1 MEAGGLRPGE
11 NCAYYS
17 GAERNM
23 TQKTSESSE
32 FQKTLLCSTIS
43 DDGGEVI
50 SVDDLKNALNLEH
63 DNTIKRFSG
72 IKTIG
77 LGGIGSVLSG
87 YESSLKRDIAIKILR
102 PAYRSKKKFL
112 NRFIR
117 EARATAQI
125 EHPNIVPVH
134 ELGVMDELGVFFT
147 MKKVE
152 GENLRTVI
160 QKLNENDP
168 EYIAKYTR
176 SRLLEIFVAAC
187 NGVAFAHSKGIIHR
201 DLKPANVMLGDFG
214 EVLVMDWGLVKYIG
228 DKNQLDEEQKIDL
241 ETNIGGLG
249 SKNDSM
255 MTLDGSISGTP
266 AFMAPEQAS
275 GRINEIDELSDLYS
289 LGAILYTILTMKSS
303 PFDEKLTTN
312 EVLSHVVNNYF
323 SPPRKRSPKLK
334 IPKELEA
341 ICLKAMQRNKEDRYA
356 SVKDLIRDIHNF
368 TENYPVV
375 AYPVPPITRLVKLC
389 RRHPLI
395 PSVLIVS
402 IFAFLTAMAMHYI
415 ESSTRTTSFLK
426 FADYSINQGNVFLV
440 RAKNTYMNIQDGL
453 SKEEDELHTDKEYK
467 LKEDL
472 TKLVAEFNN
481 QYDLAIEFLTRVEGL
496 GLKHEQITSSLT
508 KIFKNRLE
516 FSIMT
521 GNYNETRKLIEMLRL
536 RRRKAF
542 YDIIENDSQLFESVK
557 MIIQGEG
564 KLSVSSTPP
573 DVNVDGYKIENF
585 SNFDP
590 AGCDSIFSWK
600 TPLENKKLPQGSYIL
615 IFKKPN
621 LPEIRYPVQI
631 VCGKVENIKLLIPTE
646 IPDGMAY
653 IPAGSISL
661 NSQNTDYQ
669 VGRHRVFVPGFFM
682 KKHEVSFGEYLA
694 FWKSLSNQSD
704 RRKYMG
710 KYIAES
716 EDRSYMNI
724 WDKDSNLREP
734 FTPDMPVVG
743 ITGTAA
749 KAYCA
754 WLSEQ
759 TKTECR
765 LPTNYEW
772 EKAALGVAGRNLGFN
787 TGQNNNWLAESGTFH
802 SKTSLQLNPN
812 EVSIFGICDT
822 VGPIGEFTTISFPG
836 IKGFQIRGGNTL
848 SGHISISHS
857 FASFSNGASS
867 NDIGFRYVIPLKPLK
882 QAEPSEEKNN

>member
-1 MEAGGLRPGE
+1 VRPGE
-11 NCAYYS
+11 NCVYYS
-17 GAERNM
+17 GAESNM
-23 TQKTSESSE
+23 TQKSLDSSE

-43 DDGGEVI
+43 DDGGDVI
-50 SVDDLKNALNLEH
+50 SIDELKNALNLEH
-63 DNTIKRFSG
+63 DNTIRRFTG

-168 EYIAKYTR
+168 VYLSKYTR
-176 SRLLEIFVAAC
+176 IRLLEIFIAAC

-201 DLKPANVMLGDFG
+201 DLKPANIMLGDFG

-228 DKNQLDEEQKIDL
+228 DKNQLDEEQKIDI
-241 ETNIGGLG
+241 ETNIDGLG
-249 SKNDSM
+249 AKDDSM

-275 GRINEIDELSDLYS
+275 GRINEIDERSDLYS
-289 LGAILYTILTMKSS
+289 LGAILYTILTTKSS

-341 ICLKAMQRNKEDRYA
+341 ICLKAMQRNKQDRYV

-368 TENYPVV
+368 MENYPVV
-375 AYPVPPITRLVKLC
+375 AYPVPPITRLIKLC

-395 PSVLIVS
+395 PSVLVVS
-402 IFAFLTAMAMHYI
+402 IFTFFTAMAMHYI

-440 RAKNTYMNIQDGL
+440 RAKNTYMNIEDSL
-453 SKEEDELHTDKEYK
+453 SREEDSLHPEKEYK

-496 GLKHEQITSSLT
+496 GLKHEQITSSLA

-542 YDIIENDSQLFESVK
+542 YDIIENDNQLFESVK

-564 KLSVSSTPP
+564 KLSVRSNPP
-573 DVNVDGYKIENF
+573 DVSVTGYKIDNF

-590 AGCDSIFSWK
+590 ANCDSIFSGQ
-600 TPLENKKLPQGSYIL
+600 TPLENKKLPQGAYIL
-615 IFKKPN
+615 IFNKPG

-631 VCGKVENIKLLIPTE
+631 IRGKAENIKVLIPTE

-653 IPAGSISL
+653 IPGGTISL
-661 NSQNTDYQ
+661 SYQSGDSQIS
-669 VGRHRVFVPGFFM
+669 RHKVFVPGFFM
-682 KKHEVSFGEYLA
+682 KKREVSFGEYLI
-694 FWKSLSNQSD
+694 FWKSLENQSD

-710 KYIAES
+710 KYISES
-716 EDRSYMNI
+716 EDRNYMNI
-724 WDKDSNLREP
+724 WDKDGNLREP
-734 FTPDMPVVG
+734 FTPAMPVVG
-743 ITGTAA
+743 ITGMAA
-749 KAYCA
+749 KAYCS
-754 WLSEQ
+754 WLSDR
-759 TKTECR
+759 TRTECR

-787 TGQNNNWLAESGTFH
+787 IGQNNGWTAEASSSVTKPG
-802 SKTSLQLNPN
+802 LQLNPD
-812 EVSIFGICDT
+812 EVSIFGIYDT
-822 VGPIGEFTTISFPG
+822 VGAVGEFTTISLPG
-836 IKGFQIRGGNTL
+836 SKGFQIRGGNTL
-848 SGHISISHS
+848 SGHISVSHS
-857 FASFSNGASS
+857 FANFSNGASS
-867 NDIGFRYVIPLKPLK
+867 NDIGFRYIIPMKSPK
-882 QAEPSEEKNN
+882 QTASSEKSSDIE

>member
-1 MEAGGLRPGE
+1 
-11 NCAYYS
+11 
-17 GAERNM
+17 M
-23 TQKTSESSE
+23 TEKPFESSE
-32 FQKTLLCSTIS
+32 SHKTLLCSTIS
-43 DDGGEVI
+43 EDGGEVI
-50 SVDDLKNALNLEH
+50 NIEDLKNALNLEH
-63 DNTIKRFSG
+63 DNTIKRFSS

-87 YESSLKRDIAIKILR
+87 FESSLKRDIAIKILR

-160 QKLNENDP
+160 QKLNDNDP
-168 EYIAKYTR
+168 EYLVKYTR
-176 SRLLEIFVAAC
+176 NRLLEIFIAAC

-201 DLKPANVMLGDFG
+201 DLKPANIMLGDFG

-228 DKNQLDEEQKIDL
+228 DKSQLDEEQRVDIEAD
-241 ETNIGGLG
+241 IGGLG
-249 SKNDSM
+249 VQDDSM

-275 GRINEIDELSDLYS
+275 GRISEIDERSDLYS
-289 LGAILYTILTMKSS
+289 LGAILYTILTTKSS

-323 SPPRKRSPKLK
+323 SPPRKRAPKLK

-341 ICLKAMQRNKEDRYA
+341 ICLKAMQRHKADRYS

-368 TENYPVV
+368 MENYPVV

-395 PSVLIVS
+395 PSVLVVS
-402 IFAFLTAMAMHYI
+402 IFTFLTATGMHYI
-415 ESSTRTTSFLK
+415 ESSTRTTEFLR

-453 SKEEDELHTDKEYK
+453 SREEDELHPNKEYK
-467 LKEDL
+467 LKEDF

-496 GLKHEQITSSLT
+496 GLKHEQITSSLA

-542 YDIIENDSQLFESVK
+542 YDIIENDNQLFDSVK

-564 KLSVSSTPP
+564 KLSVGSTPT
-573 DVNVDGYKIENF
+573 DVNFTGYKIENF

-590 AGCDSIFSWK
+590 ADCDSIFSGK

-615 IFKKPN
+615 IFKKPDF
-621 LPEIRYPVQI
+621 PEIRYPVQI
-631 VCGKVENIKLLIPTE
+631 IRGKAENIKLQIPAE

-653 IPAGSISL
+653 IPAGTISL
-661 NSQNTDYQ
+661 NAQSGDSQIS
-669 VGRHRVFVPGFFM
+669 RHTVFVPGFLM
-682 KKHEVSFGEYLA
+682 KKREVSFGEYLI
-694 FWKSLSNQSD
+694 FWKNLSNQTD

-710 KYIAES
+710 KYISEN
-716 EDRSYMNI
+716 EDRSYMNL
-724 WDKDSNLREP
+724 WDKDGNLREP
-734 FTPDMPVVG
+734 FTLTMPAIG
-743 ITGTAA
+743 ITGMAA

-759 TKTECR
+759 TQIEYR

-787 TGQNNNWLAESGTFH
+787 IGQNNGWLAESRA
-802 SKTSLQLNPN
+802 SVPKTPQQLNPD
-812 EVSIFGICDT
+812 EVSIFGIYDT
-822 VGPIGEFTTISFPG
+822 VGAVGEFTTISLPG
-836 IKGFQIRGGNTL
+836 TKGFQIRGGNTL
-848 SGHISISHS
+848 SGHISVTHS

-867 NDIGFRYVIPLKPLK
+867 NDVGFRYVIPVKSPR
-882 QAEPSEEKNN
+882 QMNVSEKSADVE

>member
-1 MEAGGLRPGE
+1 
-11 NCAYYS
+11 
-17 GAERNM
+17 M
-23 TQKTSESSE
+23 TEKPFESSE
-32 FQKTLLCSTIS
+32 SHKTLLCSTIS
-43 DDGGEVI
+43 EDGGEVI
-50 SVDDLKNALNLEH
+50 NIEDLKNALNLEH
-63 DNTIKRFSG
+63 DNTIKRFSS

-87 YESSLKRDIAIKILR
+87 FESSLKRDIAIKILR

-160 QKLNENDP
+160 QKLNDNDP
-168 EYIAKYTR
+168 EYLVKYTR
-176 SRLLEIFVAAC
+176 NRLLEIFIAAC

-201 DLKPANVMLGDFG
+201 DLKPANIMLGDFG

-228 DKNQLDEEQKIDL
+228 DKSQLDEEQRVDIEAD
-241 ETNIGGLG
+241 IGGLG
-249 SKNDSM
+249 VQDDSM

-275 GRINEIDELSDLYS
+275 GRISEIDERSDLYS
-289 LGAILYTILTMKSS
+289 LGAILYTILTTKSS

-323 SPPRKRSPKLK
+323 SPPRKRAPKLK

-341 ICLKAMQRNKEDRYA
+341 ICLKAMQRHKADRYS

-368 TENYPVV
+368 MENYPVI

-395 PSVLIVS
+395 PSVLVVS
-402 IFAFLTAMAMHYI
+402 IFTFLTATGMHYI
-415 ESSTRTTSFLK
+415 ESSTRTTEFLR

-453 SKEEDELHTDKEYK
+453 SREEDELHPNKEYK
-467 LKEDL
+467 LKEDF

-496 GLKHEQITSSLT
+496 GLKHEQITSSLA

-542 YDIIENDSQLFESVK
+542 YDIIENDNQLFDSVK

-564 KLSVSSTPP
+564 KLSVGSTPT
-573 DVNVDGYKIENF
+573 DVNFTGYKIENF

-590 AGCDSIFSWK
+590 ADCDSVFSGK

-615 IFKKPN
+615 IFKKPDF
-621 LPEIRYPVQI
+621 PEIRYPVQI
-631 VCGKVENIKLLIPTE
+631 IRGKAENIKLQIPAE

-653 IPAGSISL
+653 IPAGTISL
-661 NSQNTDYQ
+661 NAQSGDSQIS
-669 VGRHRVFVPGFFM
+669 RHTVFVPGFLM
-682 KKHEVSFGEYLA
+682 KKREVSFGEYLI
-694 FWKSLSNQSD
+694 FWKNLSNQTD

-710 KYIAES
+710 KYISEN
-716 EDRSYMNI
+716 EDRSYMNL
-724 WDKDSNLREP
+724 WDKDGNLREP
-734 FTPDMPVVG
+734 FTLTMPVIG
-743 ITGTAA
+743 ITGMAA

-759 TKTECR
+759 TQIEYR

-787 TGQNNNWLAESGTFH
+787 IGQNNGWLAESRA
-802 SKTSLQLNPN
+802 SVPKTPQQLNPD
-812 EVSIFGICDT
+812 EVSIFGIYDT
-822 VGPIGEFTTISFPG
+822 VGAVGEFTTISLPG
-836 IKGFQIRGGNTL
+836 TKGFQIRGGNTL
-848 SGHISISHS
+848 SGHISVTHS

-867 NDIGFRYVIPLKPLK
+867 NDVGFRYVIPVKSPK
-882 QAEPSEEKNN
+882 QMNVSEKSADVE

>member
-1 MEAGGLRPGE
+1 
-11 NCAYYS
+11 
-17 GAERNM
+17 M
-23 TQKTSESSE
+23 TEKSLESSE

-43 DDGGEVI
+43 DDGGEI
-50 SVDDLKNALNLEH
+50 INVDDLKNALSLEH

-160 QKLNENDP
+160 QQLSENDP
-168 EYIAKYTR
+168 EYVVKYTR
-176 SRLLEIFVAAC
+176 NRLLEIFIAAC

-201 DLKPANVMLGDFG
+201 DLKPANIMLGDYG

-249 SKNDSM
+249 SKDDSM

-275 GRINEIDELSDLYS
+275 GRINEIDERSDLYS

-323 SPPRKRSPKLK
+323 SPPRKRSPRLK

-341 ICLKAMQRNKEDRYA
+341 ICLKAMQRNKADRYP

-368 TENYPVV
+368 MENYPVV

-389 RRHPLI
+389 RRRPLI
-395 PSVLIVS
+395 PSVLVVS
-402 IFAFLTAMAMHYI
+402 IFTFLTATAMHYI
-415 ESSTRTTSFLK
+415 ESSTRTTEFLK

-440 RAKNTYMNIQDGL
+440 RAKNTYMNIQDSL
-453 SKEEDELHTDKEYK
+453 SKEEDELHPDKEYK

-496 GLKHEQITSSLT
+496 GLKHEQITTSLA

-564 KLSVSSTPP
+564 KLYVRSIPP
-573 DVNVDGYKIENF
+573 EVNVTGYKIESF
-585 SNFDP
+585 SKFNP
-590 AGCDSIFSWK
+590 ADCDIFFSGK

-615 IFKKPN
+615 IFKKPD
-621 LPEIRYPVQI
+621 LPEVRYPVQI
-631 VCGKVENIKLLIPTE
+631 VRGKIENIKLVIPTE
-646 IPDGMAY
+646 IPSGMAY
-653 IPAGSISL
+653 VPAGPISL
-661 NSQNTDYQ
+661 NSQSGDPQ
-669 VGRHRVFVPGFFM
+669 FSWHKVFVPGFFM
-682 KKHEVSFGEYLA
+682 KTHEVSFGEYLT

-710 KYIAES
+710 KYISEN
-716 EDRSYMNI
+716 EDRSYMNL
-724 WDKDSNLREP
+724 WDKDCNLREP
-734 FTPDMPVVG
+734 FTPEMPVIG
-743 ITGTAA
+743 ITGMAA

-772 EKAALGVAGRNLGFN
+772 EKAALGVAGRDLGLN
-787 TGQNNNWLAESGTFH
+787 PGQNSSWLAGAGPGPQ
-802 SKTSLQLNPN
+802 KTNLQLNPD
-812 EVSIFGICDT
+812 EVSTFGIYDT
-822 VGPIGEFTTISFPG
+822 VGPVGEFTTINLPG
-836 IKGFQIRGGNTL
+836 IKGFQIRGGNTIG
-848 SGHISISHS
+848 GHISISHS
-857 FASFSNGASS
+857 FANFSNGASS
-867 NDIGFRYVIPLKPLK
+867 NDIGFRYVIPLKLPK
-882 QAEPSEEKNN
+882 TIAVSEKSADEE

>member
-1 MEAGGLRPGE
+1 
-11 NCAYYS
+11 
-17 GAERNM
+17 M
-23 TQKTSESSE
+23 TEKPFESSE
-32 FQKTLLCSTIS
+32 SHKTLLCSTIS
-43 DDGGEVI
+43 EDGGEVI
-50 SVDDLKNALNLEH
+50 NIEDLKNALNLEH
-63 DNTIKRFSG
+63 DNTIKRFSS

-87 YESSLKRDIAIKILR
+87 FESSLKRDIAIKILR

-160 QKLNENDP
+160 QKLNDNDP
-168 EYIAKYTR
+168 EYLVKYTR
-176 SRLLEIFVAAC
+176 NRLLEIFIAAC

-201 DLKPANVMLGDFG
+201 DLKPANIMLGDFG

-228 DKNQLDEEQKIDL
+228 DKSQLDEEQRVDIEAD
-241 ETNIGGLG
+241 IGGLG
-249 SKNDSM
+249 VQDDSM

-275 GRINEIDELSDLYS
+275 GRISEIDERSDLYS
-289 LGAILYTILTMKSS
+289 LGAILYTILTTKSS

-323 SPPRKRSPKLK
+323 SPPRKRAPKLK

-341 ICLKAMQRNKEDRYA
+341 ICLKAMQRHKADRYS

-368 TENYPVV
+368 MENYPVV

-395 PSVLIVS
+395 PSVLVVS
-402 IFAFLTAMAMHYI
+402 IFTFLTATGMHYI
-415 ESSTRTTSFLK
+415 ESSTRTTEFLR

-453 SKEEDELHTDKEYK
+453 SREEDELHPNKEYK
-467 LKEDL
+467 LKEDF

-496 GLKHEQITSSLT
+496 GLKHEQITSSLA

-542 YDIIENDSQLFESVK
+542 YDIIENDNQLFDSVK

-564 KLSVSSTPP
+564 KLSVGSTPT
-573 DVNVDGYKIENF
+573 DVNFTGYKIENF

-590 AGCDSIFSWK
+590 ADCDSVFSGK

-615 IFKKPN
+615 IFKKPDF
-621 LPEIRYPVQI
+621 PEIRYPVQI
-631 VCGKVENIKLLIPTE
+631 IRGKAENIKLQIPAE

-653 IPAGSISL
+653 IPAGTISL
-661 NSQNTDYQ
+661 NAQSGDSQIS
-669 VGRHRVFVPGFFM
+669 RHTVFVPGFLM
-682 KKHEVSFGEYLA
+682 KKREVSFGEYLI
-694 FWKSLSNQSD
+694 FWKNLSNQTD

-710 KYIAES
+710 KYISEN
-716 EDRSYMNI
+716 EDRSYMNL
-724 WDKDSNLREP
+724 WDKDGNLREP
-734 FTPDMPVVG
+734 FTLTMPVIG
-743 ITGTAA
+743 ITGMAA

-759 TKTECR
+759 TQIEYR

-787 TGQNNNWLAESGTFH
+787 IGQNNGWLAESRA
-802 SKTSLQLNPN
+802 SVPKTPQQLNPD
-812 EVSIFGICDT
+812 EVSIFGIYDT
-822 VGPIGEFTTISFPG
+822 VGAVGEFTTISLPG
-836 IKGFQIRGGNTL
+836 TKGFQIRGGNTL
-848 SGHISISHS
+848 SGHISVTHS

-867 NDIGFRYVIPLKPLK
+867 NDVGFRYVIPVKSPR
-882 QAEPSEEKNN
+882 QMNVSEKSADVE

>member
-1 MEAGGLRPGE
+1 MVLRPGG
-11 NCAYYS
+11 NCVYYS
-17 GAERNM
+17 GVERDM
-23 TQKTSESSE
+23 TQKSLDSSE

-43 DDGGEVI
+43 DDGGEI
-50 SVDDLKNALNLEH
+50 IGIDELKNALNLEH

-160 QKLNENDP
+160 QQLNDNDP
-168 EYIAKYTR
+168 EYVAKYTR
-176 SRLLEIFVAAC
+176 TRLLEIFIAAC

-201 DLKPANVMLGDFG
+201 DLKPANIMLGDFG

-228 DKNQLDEEQKIDL
+228 GRDQLDEDQKIDL
-241 ETNIGGLG
+241 ESNIGGLG
-249 SKNDSM
+249 SKDDSM

-275 GRINEIDELSDLYS
+275 GRINEIDERSDLYS

-368 TENYPVV
+368 MENYPVV
-375 AYPVPPITRLVKLC
+375 AYPVPPITRFVKLC
-389 RRHPLI
+389 RRRPLI
-395 PSVLIVS
+395 PSVLVVS
-402 IFAFLTAMAMHYI
+402 IFTFLTAMAMYYI
-415 ESSTRTTSFLK
+415 ESSTRTAEFLK

-440 RAKNTYMNIQDGL
+440 RAKNTYMNIQDSL
-453 SKEEDELHTDKEYK
+453 SKEEDELQPDKESK

-472 TKLVAEFNN
+472 TKLIAEFNN
-481 QYDLAIEFLTRVEGL
+481 QYDLAIEFLTRIEGL
-496 GLKHEQITSSLT
+496 GLKHEQITSNLA

-521 GNYNETRKLIEMLRL
+521 GNNNETRKLIEMLRL

-564 KLSVSSTPP
+564 KLSVRSTPS
-573 DVNVDGYKIENF
+573 DVNVTGYKIENF
-585 SNFDP
+585 TNFNP
-590 AGCDSIFSWK
+590 ADCDSVFSGK
-600 TPLENKKLPQGSYIL
+600 TPLENKKLAQGSYIL
-615 IFKKPN
+615 IFTKADM
-621 LPEIRYPVQI
+621 PEIRYPVQI
-631 VCGKVENIKLLIPTE
+631 VRGKVESIRLQIPAE
-646 IPDGMAY
+646 IPAGMAY
-653 IPAGSISL
+653 IPAGTISL
-661 NSQNTDYQ
+661 ESQSGDPQIN
-669 VGRHRVFVPGFFM
+669 RHKVFVPGFFI
-682 KKHEVSFGEYLA
+682 KKREVSFGEYLN

-710 KYIAES
+710 KYIS
-716 EDRSYMNI
+716 DNEDRSYMNL
-724 WDKDSNLREP
+724 WDKDGNLREP
-734 FTPDMPVVG
+734 FTPDAPVVG
-743 ITGTAA
+743 ITGMAA

-754 WLSEQ
+754 WLSGQ

-772 EKAALGVAGRNLGFN
+772 EKAALGVAGRSLGFN
-787 TGQNNNWLAESGTFH
+787 GQNSNWLAESGQSH
-802 SKTSLQLNPN
+802 SKTNPQLNPD
-812 EVSIFGICDT
+812 EVSIFGIYDT
-822 VGPIGEFTTISFPG
+822 VGSIGEFTTISLPG
-836 IKGFQIRGGNTL
+836 VKGFQIRGGNTL
-848 SGHISISHS
+848 SGHISIYHS

-867 NDIGFRYVIPLKPLK
+867 NDIGFRYVIPMKAPRQAAPL
-882 QAEPSEEKNN
+882 EKAADGE